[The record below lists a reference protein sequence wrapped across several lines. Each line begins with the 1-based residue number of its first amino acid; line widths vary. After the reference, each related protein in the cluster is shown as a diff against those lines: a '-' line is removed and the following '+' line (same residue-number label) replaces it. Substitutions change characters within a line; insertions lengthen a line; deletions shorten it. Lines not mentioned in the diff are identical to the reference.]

1 MPPELMDVCSQ
12 FVTASNNT
20 FSLFLLNRLPGAD
33 SVWKDIFLAVH
44 CLFCKGNA
52 HPQMAGWFSLKQ
64 GLIWMD
70 SGAVIFMPV
79 LPESCLFHFLP
90 AALQRLPSSSHL
102 PDSGGWGARDDV
114 IRLDTGLGVGEVGI
128 RSHHPLSDHRADG

>member
-20 FSLFLLNRLPGAD
+20 FSLFLLNHLPGAD
-33 SVWKDIFLAVH
+33 SVWKDIFLAAH
-44 CLFCKGNA
+44 CLFCKGSA

-64 GLIWMD
+64 GLTWMD
-70 SGAVIFMPV
+70 SGAVIFMLA

-90 AALQRLPSSSHL
+90 AAFQRLLSSSHL
-102 PDSGGWGARDDV
+102 PDSGGWGPGDDV
-114 IRLDTGLGVGEVGI
+114 TRLDWVLGK
-128 RSHHPLSDHRADG
+128 